1 MSLGKRLSSF
11 LLLGSSLGRNIAVSG
26 CLLILAVILL
36 NLWSLNTSWQQTI
49 SSAEESAVNL
59 ALSQARQAE
68 DTFLQTEI
76 SLREIQR
83 TIQQQMPGKV
93 DTEALSRIMRE
104 QRSHLPQL
112 HGLFYYDASGKWQA
126 WSIGQTPAEANN
138 SDREYFAYHRQNGH
152 NNIHIGPAIYSRS
165 TGELVI
171 PVSLRLND
179 VAGGFAGVLLA
190 TVRVDYFRQF
200 YAYYELGEKD
210 VLVLMLDDSTV
221 LYARPMP
228 DSYVGKDL
236 SSSRL
241 FQEML
246 VKSDRGS
253 GQWNAALDG
262 HTRIF
267 GFVRS
272 ARYPLVVAAGY
283 DKPSLLQNW
292 LKEKIQDIALNLL
305 LLVIILAIGLTVL
318 RQVRINVKNQTELT
332 HLRDELTVINRML
345 QAMAL
350 IDGLTGL
357 ANRRQFDI
365 YLRESVKQASASGQP
380 LSLVM
385 MDIDFFKRY
394 NDAYGHV
401 EGDKCLEN
409 VSAALRLMPLREN
422 ALIARYGGE
431 EFAIILPET
440 TAEEAL
446 NIARR
451 AVEEVHHR
459 RMPHCETDIP
469 ERVVTLSAGCATLSG
484 SGNALDVQT
493 LKYQADAALYE
504 AKHKGRNQAA
514 GSGVA

>member
-1 MSLGKRLSSF
+1 MSLGHRVSTF
-11 LLLGSSLGRNIAVSG
+11 LLLGSSLGRNLAVSG
-26 CLLILAVILL
+26 CLLILAVVLM

-49 SSAEESAVNL
+49 RSAEESAVNL

-83 TIQQQMPGKV
+83 HVQQEPSGRV
-93 DTEALSRIMRE
+93 NTEALSQIMRE

-112 HGLFYYDASGKWQA
+112 HGLFYYNASGDWLS
-126 WSIGQTPAEANN
+126 WSLAQTPKGANN

-152 NNIHIGPAIYSRS
+152 NNIHIGPAIQSRS

-179 VAGGFAGVLLA
+179 AAGGFAGVLLA

-200 YAYYELGEKD
+200 YAYYELGERD

-228 DSYVGKDL
+228 DSFVGKDL

-292 LKEKIQDIALNLL
+292 LKEKSQDIALNLL
-305 LLVIILAIGLTVL
+305 LLLIIMAIGLIVL

-365 YLRESVKQASASGQP
+365 YLRESVKQASASGKP
-380 LSLVM
+380 VSLVM

-401 EGDKCLEN
+401 AGDKCLET
-409 VSAALRLMPLREN
+409 VSNALRNMLLRDN
-422 ALIARYGGE
+422 ALVARYGGE

-440 TAEEAL
+440 AAEEAL
-446 NIARR
+446 AIARR
-451 AVEEVHHR
+451 AVENVR
-459 RMPHCETDIP
+459 RCRIPHCETEIA
-469 ERVVTLSAGCATLSG
+469 ESVVTLSAGCATVTG
-484 SGNALDVQT
+484 TGNYMDIQAL
-493 LKYQADAALYE
+493 KHQADAALYE
-504 AKHKGRNQAA
+504 AKRQGRNQAV
-514 GSGVA
+514 GSPG